1 MDTIHPTWLIF
12 GSVVLAIV
20 PMLVGLATSYTKM
33 SIVFGMLRSG
43 LGAQQV
49 PSALVVMALSLAL
62 SVYVMAPVAEES
74 YRIASGINLSLGASA
89 PTLAE
94 LQRFQPLLDPWR
106 EFMKKHAGEREV
118 AVLVSLSTV
127 STESGV
133 PRAGA
138 GVSQEGNPG
147 LASATAVEASLAS
160 SATSIRILLPAFIL
174 TEVKEA
180 FAMAFVLL
188 LPFLAIDLIVSNIL
202 AGMGMMM
209 VSPTMI
215 SLPLKLILFVV
226 SDGWLLLSKGLIF
239 SYQVGH
245 G

>member
-1 MDTIHPTWLIF
+1 MDTLHPTWLIV
-12 GSVVLAIV
+12 GSVVLAVV

-74 YRIASGINLSLGASA
+74 FRVASGINLSLGGNA
-89 PTLAE
+89 PTLSE

-106 EFMKKHAGEREV
+106 AFMQKHAGERELKV
-118 AVLVSLSTV
+118 LLELSSTTHSKGAPTDGAAVL
-127 STESGV
+127 
-133 PRAGA
+133 P
-138 GVSQEGNPG
+138 SQDSVEQPP
-147 LASATAVEASLAS
+147 AEAVAQRTDAS
-160 SATSIRILLPAFIL
+160 SLRVLLPAFIL

-239 SYQVGH
+239 SYQVGN